1 MSNQPLITALRYIV
15 SALGAIIAALVALG
29 YMAQSDA
36 EKIGKLLEQ
45 LSQHGGALV
54 GVIGALLTAAST
66 AYGAYKASNAAH
78 VKRVEQ
84 TPGVT
89 LVVTNA
95 DTAPAAAVAAA
106 DDPNRTKVELSPD
119 ARRDN
124 EHA

>member
-1 MSNQPLITALRYIV
+1 MNNQPLITALRYLV
-15 SALGAIIAALVALG
+15 SALGAIVAALVALG

-45 LSQHGGALV
+45 LSEHGGVLV
-54 GVIGALLTAAST
+54 GVLGALASAAAT

-78 VKRVEQ
+78 VARIEQ
-84 TPGVT
+84 TPGLA

-106 DDPNRTKVELSPD
+106 DDPNRHKVELSPD